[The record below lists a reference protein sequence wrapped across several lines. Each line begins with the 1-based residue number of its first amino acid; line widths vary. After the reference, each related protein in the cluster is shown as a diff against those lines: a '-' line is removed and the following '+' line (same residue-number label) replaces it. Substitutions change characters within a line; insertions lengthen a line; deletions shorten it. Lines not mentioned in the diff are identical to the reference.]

1 MLFQLRE
8 EGTFTQTNENT
19 MSTAVS
25 YPGLLVSPVE
35 RVASTSTR
43 MRVGFIA
50 ACLATIA
57 VISATDIWFAVANS
71 TILYNEKN
79 PICLEL
85 IKLDPHGFTYF
96 VLGKSAGTLTVL
108 FTLLQLHMKGY
119 RHAMKVTIIV
129 TCFQLGLLTYL
140 TLSDPKLGHLPNF
153 SLLFNE
159 TAESIWNL
167 K

>member
-1 MLFQLRE
+1 
-8 EGTFTQTNENT
+8 
-19 MSTAVS
+19 MSTAAS
-25 YPGLLVSPVE
+25 YPGLLLPPVE
-35 RVASTSTR
+35 CDASKSNR
-43 MRVGFIA
+43 IRVGFIA
-50 ACLATIA
+50 LCLMTIA
-57 VISATDIWFAVANS
+57 AISATDIWFAVANS
-71 TILYNEKN
+71 TIIYNESN

-85 IKLDPHGFTYF
+85 IRWDPHGFTYF
-96 VLGKSAGTLTVL
+96 VLGKSAGTLMVL
-108 FTLLQLHMKGY
+108 YTLFQLHFRGY

-159 TAESIWNL
+159 TAESIWKL